1 MGHGDW
7 GVPHALPLAC
17 VIGRG
22 ADQAPGG
29 SARLMLAFNPLAH
42 DAAFTLPHG
51 RWQVA
56 LDSTGTTPTGTD
68 LPAVA
73 AWPVPAHAVV
83 VLRSATP

>member
-1 MGHGDW
+1 ME
-7 GVPHALPLAC
+7 PLKVL
-17 VIGRG
+17 VIGRDADGG
-22 ADQAPGG
+22 AAG
-29 SARLMLAFNPLAH
+29 STRLLLAFNPLPH
-42 DAAFTLPHG
+42 DSAFTLPHG

-73 AWPVPAHAVV
+73 AWPVPAHGVV